1 MLARRKSGSVA
12 FMPASAR
19 SKLAIALFGSFEFRA
34 LVPASV
40 RLLGSLAPQAVRR
53 ARRRGAERIGKSM
66 GLNGIECTRPDSS
79 ARGTPRTLRLEYD
92 RRAIGVLRDVR
103 ESKVTVKIP
112 RPLYR
117 KIQHVVEG
125 SGFNSPT
132 DFIVF
137 VLRDLMGDAEQQGA
151 SELSKNEIDDLKRK
165 LKKLGY
171 L

>member
-1 MLARRKSGSVA
+1 MQSECPHG
-12 FMPASAR
+12 
-19 SKLAIALFGSFEFRA
+19 
-34 LVPASV
+34 
-40 RLLGSLAPQAVRR
+40 APHA
-53 ARRRGAERIGKSM
+53 
-66 GLNGIECTRPDSS
+66 
-79 ARGTPRTLRLEYD
+79 
-92 RRAIGVLRDVR
+92 VR

-132 DFIVF
+132 DFIVY
-137 VLRDLMGDAEQQGA
+137 VLRDVMGEAEEHG
-151 SELSKNEIDDLKRK
+151 SPEFSKDEIEDLKRK